1 MIEPITVIIVDD
13 ETPARSR
20 LRSLLAN
27 DSSLDIIGECKNGP
41 EAIAAIRETKPDL
54 VLLDVQMP
62 TLDGFDVLLR
72 LNESELPA
80 VIFVTAYDQYALRA
94 FDVNAVDFLLKP
106 YDKERLSLA
115 IQRARQRL
123 KAKESSEAQS
133 ALQKLLTEIRQSRT
147 DDSAPSFADRLAVKV
162 DGAVIFVRT
171 EEIEWI
177 ESAQNYVTLHCQKQT
192 PMLRGSVKG
201 LAEKLDPDKF
211 VRVHRSTIVN
221 IDSIRESTP
230 WFHGDQ
236 RIMLH
241 SGEKLIL
248 SRKRRD
254 VLNRFFDGK

>member
-133 ALQKLLTEIRQSRT
+133 ALQKLLAEIRQSRT

-162 DGAVIFVRT
+162 NGAVIFVRT

-177 ESAQNYVTLHCQKQT
+177 ESAQNYVTLHCQEQT
-192 PMLRGSVKG
+192 HMLRGSLKG

-221 IDSIRESTP
+221 IDSIREITP

-236 RIMLH
+236 HIMLH